1 MELTLVLLLLL
12 TLILLGS
19 QLFLVIGAMSLTLFY
34 FYVDI
39 PMFDVIKT
47 MFDSVNKSA
56 LLSIPLYVF
65 AGAVMSRGE
74 IAKRLIDLALSTF
87 GWMKGGLAVAAVIA
101 CMFFAAI
108 SGSSPVTLIAI
119 GTIMYPAMIK
129 NGYPDK
135 IPLGVLTVSGSLGIL
150 IPPSIPMII
159 YSVVVSG
166 PGIYV
171 DINKLFIAGIIPG
184 VVTGIFLMAM
194 AMFQGKKYNLPTQPF
209 SFKSF
214 IVSFQKGIPALLMP
228 ILILGGIYSGIYTV
242 TEAAAVGAIYAI
254 LLELFYFREMKLK
267 DIVDT
272 LYESVIVLGIIFM
285 IIAMATV
292 FNRFLTLQE
301 VPMML
306 LDWMQTFVTSKGV
319 FLFMTIILLLIVGLF
334 MDSISAILIIAPL
347 LMYTAVSYEVDL
359 IHLGIIFI
367 LALEIGYL
375 TPPVGINLFVS
386 CGLFNKPFVQVIKA
400 SVPYALCLLI
410 ALILVAVFPEISLF
424 LTRFV
429 E

>member
-1 MELTLVLLLLL
+1 
-12 TLILLGS
+12 
-19 QLFLVIGAMSLTLFY
+19 
-34 FYVDI
+34 
-39 PMFDVIKT
+39 
-47 MFDSVNKSA
+47 
-56 LLSIPLYVF
+56 
-65 AGAVMSRGE
+65 
-74 IAKRLIDLALSTF
+74 
-87 GWMKGGLAVAAVIA
+87 
-101 CMFFAAI
+101 
-108 SGSSPVTLIAI
+108 
-119 GTIMYPAMIK
+119 MIK
-129 NGYPDK
+129 NGYPEK

-184 VVTGIFLMAM
+184 VVTGIFLMIM
-194 AMFQGKKYNLPTQPF
+194 AMVQGKKYDLPTQPF

-214 IVSFQKGIPALLMP
+214 LLSLKRGIPAILMP
-228 ILILGGIYSGIYTV
+228 VIILGGIYSGIYTV
-242 TEAAAVGAIYAI
+242 TEAAAVGAVYAVLI
-254 LLELFYFREMKLK
+254 EIFYFREMKMK

-272 LYESVIVLGIIFM
+272 LYESVIILGIIFM

-301 VPMML
+301 VPMLL
-306 LDWMQTFVTSKGV
+306 LDWMQTFVTSKSV
-319 FLFMTIILLLIVGLF
+319 FLIMTIILLLIVGLF

-347 LMYTAVSYEVDL
+347 LMYTAISYEVDL

-367 LALEIGYL
+367 IALEIGYL

-386 CGLFNKPFVQVIKA
+386 CGLFNKPFTQVIKA
-400 SVPYALCLLI
+400 SVPYMLCLLVS
-410 ALILVAVFPEISLF
+410 LILVTFIPEIALF
-424 LTRFV
+424 LTEFV